1 MIVMQCS
8 DEDKCDDVMT
18 NKAAFLCFYSLSP
31 QAFGTW
37 LETHDNDDDDDDG
50 DQVVMVTVMMM
61 KMIRWRE
68 RPPLPP
74 HRPGRGALTQSPTNR
89 EQTRSTN
96 ANLFLLEILLLI
108 FS

>member
-1 MIVMQCS
+1 MKINVM
-8 DEDKCDDVMT
+8 MT
-18 NKAAFLCFYSLSP
+18 NRAAFLCFYSISP
-31 QAFGTW
+31 QVCGRWLGT
-37 LETHDNDDDDDDG
+37 HDDDDDDDD
-50 DQVVMVTVMMM
+50 DQVVMVMMM
-61 KMIRWRE
+61 MMTRWRK

-96 ANLFLLEILLLI
+96 TNLFLLEILLVI